1 MIHSISK
8 SSLFLISEFISDK
21 MGISFP
27 KERWHD
33 LKRGI
38 ASATLEFNHKDP
50 ESFIRWLTSSPL
62 TKDQI
67 GILATHLTVGETY
80 FFRDKNVFNAL
91 EMHILPKLIH
101 ARCNTGKQL
110 RFWSA
115 GCATGEEP
123 YSLAILLSKMIPDL
137 SDWNITI
144 LATDINLQSLKSA
157 SNGVYT
163 QWSFRS
169 TPEWVKNKYFIR
181 TKDGYLKIHPLI
193 KNMVKFSY
201 LNLMDDCYPSRTNN
215 TNAMD
220 VIFCQNVL
228 MYFPLKYTKQVIS
241 RIYRA
246 HVNGGWLVVSP
257 GEMPL
262 KFRSPFTTEHLYNA
276 ILYKKDSYQT
286 PLENNLKTK
295 QIFPIPEICLDS
307 QKDFQ
312 QQIVFPEQTET
323 IDEIIAQ
330 PMEVQ
335 LESSKSMGL
344 EQPSCGHSLELFEK
358 GYYTEAVESL
368 HELLSHRPNDINAMI
383 LLARAYANKGY
394 LAKAAK
400 WCENAIHADKLN
412 PSFHYLLST
421 IMAEQGRVEEAVVA
435 LKKVLY
441 LDYNFVL
448 AYFSLG
454 NINRQLGKLKESKKN
469 FDTATS
475 LLGKLQTEEILPE
488 SGGITAGQLKKI
500 LKSLS
505 SQGAVNDQ

>member
-1 MIHSISK
+1 
-8 SSLFLISEFISDK
+8 

-38 ASATLEFNHKDP
+38 ASATLKFNHKDP
-50 ESFIRWLTSSPL
+50 ESFISWLTSSPL
-62 TKDQI
+62 TKNQI
-67 GILATHLTVGETY
+67 GILASHLTVGETY

-101 ARCNTGKQL
+101 ARRNTDKRL

-144 LATDINLQSLKSA
+144 LATDINPRSLKSA
-157 SNGVYT
+157 SKGVYT
-163 QWSFRS
+163 KWSFRS
-169 TPEWVKNKYFIR
+169 IPEWVKKKYFTR
-181 TKDGYLKIHPLI
+181 TEDGYRKIHPLI
-193 KNMVKFSY
+193 KNMVKFSN
-201 LNLMDDCYPSRTNN
+201 LNLMDDCYPSMTNN
-215 TNAMD
+215 INAMD
-220 VIFCQNVL
+220 VIFCRNVL
-228 MYFPLKYTKQVIS
+228 MYFSPKYARQVIR
-241 RIYRA
+241 RIYR
-246 HVNGGWLVVSP
+246 VQMNGGWLVVSP
-257 GEMPL
+257 GEMPH
-262 KFRSPFTTEHLYNA
+262 KFRSRFTTVNLYGA
-276 ILYKKDSYQT
+276 ILYRKDKYKV

-295 QIFPIPEICLDS
+295 QIFPIPENSLDS
-307 QKDFQ
+307 QKGFQ
-312 QQIVFPEQTET
+312 QQTVFPEQSDT
-323 IDEIIAQ
+323 IDEIIPQ
-330 PMEVQ
+330 P
-335 LESSKSMGL
+335 LESQPESPKSMGL
-344 EQPSCGHSLELFEK
+344 GQPSYGQSLELFEK

-368 HELLSHRPNDINAMI
+368 HELLSHNQDDINAMI
-383 LLARAYANKGY
+383 LLARTYANKGN

-421 IMAEQGRVEEAVVA
+421 IMAEQGWMEEAVAA

-469 FDTATS
+469 FDNATS
-475 LLGKLQTEEILPE
+475 LLSKLQTKEILPD
-488 SGGITAGQLKKI
+488 SGGITAGRLKEIIKV
-500 LKSLS
+500 LGFAQK
-505 SQGAVNDQ
+505 